1 MTDVSQIASLAQ
13 RDVEQLFAITAM
25 RYPVYTCQVAGWLP
39 STIIIDREVRKLW
52 EVIQLGVQPNM
63 TDDQADCVVTE
74 AMLNSSL
81 SITGDQI
88 GIIEPMPQVL
98 AQEIARRHYIHAVST
113 RLGTIAKAITALDDV
128 EIRRIVAEINN
139 AVVVGTNSSLTAH
152 DAGELF
158 EKAILYQS
166 RVINTAIPNLDR
178 AMGGLERQTEIV
190 VAARPSMG
198 KTAIMWQMARNMA
211 VSAKKVAFYSI
222 EMSAVSLWARAACP
236 AAGVT
241 WRDVK
246 AGSITDHQRELL
258 LEKSRELQVLYGDFL
273 HIDDKQ
279 QTTDS
284 IWQDC
289 ASWMPDVV
297 FVDHLRLVGDRGE
310 NENKRQGRIA
320 QRLKDMAKSLNC
332 AVVIAAQLNRGV
344 EERNDKIPLLSDLRD
359 CGEIEE
365 VADTV
370 LALYRPDYYDPP
382 IYPTDQHYTEVWVRK
397 NRDGVQNGLV
407 KLNYDTKK
415 QWFEPFQSS
424 GDREGPSV
432 FLGQE

>member
-13 RDVEQLFAITAM
+13 RDIEQLFAITAM

-39 STIIIDREVRKLW
+39 SKIIIDREVRKLW
-52 EVIQLGVQPNM
+52 ESIQSGVQPNM
-63 TDDQADCVVTE
+63 TDDQADCVVTK
-74 AMLNSSL
+74 AMLDSSL
-81 SITGDQI
+81 SITKEQV
-88 GIIEPMPQVL
+88 GIVEPMPQVL
-98 AQEIARRHYIHAVST
+98 AQEISRRHYIHAVST
-113 RLGTIAKAITALDDV
+113 RLGTIAKAVTALDDV
-128 EIRRIVAEINN
+128 EIRRIVAEING
-139 AVVVGTNSSLTAH
+139 AIVVGTNTSFNSH
-152 DAGELF
+152 DVGELF

-246 AGSITDHQRELL
+246 AGSITDSQRELL

-289 ASWMPDVV
+289 ASWMPDAV

-344 EERNDKIPLLSDLRD
+344 EERNDKVPLLSDLRD

-382 IYPTDQHYTEVWVRK
+382 VYPTDQHYTEVWIRK

-424 GDREGPSV
+424 GDREGPAV